1 MGPRTTAPST
11 PFWTLSIVPVSPLT
25 LWKAPLTPPPRP
37 GHSGRLP
44 LRLAPRP
51 RTYNITSPR
60 RKSTFFCSDSFELI
74 QFTLFQTKPSF
85 SCSNF
90 QQQVSL
96 QIISVSE
103 VQAIPMPRRP
113 EVAGIDAAQ
122 GQVLIQEEDESVS
135 DALE

>member
-1 MGPRTTAPST
+1 M
-11 PFWTLSIVPVSPLT
+11 
-25 LWKAPLTPPPRP
+25 PRP
-37 GHSGRLP
+37 S
-44 LRLAPRP
+44 P

-60 RKSTFFCSDSFELI
+60 RKSTFFCPDSFELKQLI
-74 QFTLFQTKPSF
+74 LFQTKPSF

-96 QIISVSE
+96 KIISVSE

-113 EVAGIDAAQ
+113 EVAGIEAAQ